1 MTAPKWDPLRDLI
14 ALQEKLNRLFEDA
27 IARFRY
33 SGEGAEAD
41 AWSPPV
47 DIYETDGEIVLSAEL
62 PGLSKSE
69 IDVQVSDNQLTIQ
82 GLRKLEK
89 DLQEE
94 NYHRIERSYGRFHR
108 NFTLPVSVLTDRIV
122 AAYDRGVLRVTLPK
136 ADSTRPVNLRV
147 NVD

>member
-1 MTAPKWDPLRDLI
+1 MTAPKWDPFRDLI

-33 SGEGAEAD
+33 SGDGNEAD

-47 DIYETDGEIVLSAEL
+47 DIYETDREIVLSAEL
-62 PGLSKSE
+62 PGLSKAD
-69 IDVQVSDNQLTIQ
+69 IDVQVTDSQLTIQ
-82 GLRKLEK
+82 GVRKLEK

-108 NFTLPVSVLTDRIV
+108 NFTLPVSVLTDQIS
-122 AAYDRGVLRVTLPK
+122 AAYDRGVLRITLPK
-136 ADSTRPVNLRV
+136 ADPTLPVNVRV

>member
-1 MTAPKWDPLRDLI
+1 MEP
-14 ALQEKLNRLFEDA
+14 
-27 IARFRY
+27 
-33 SGEGAEAD
+33 AEA
-41 AWSPPV
+41 
-47 DIYETDGEIVLSAEL
+47 L
-62 PGLSKSE
+62 
-69 IDVQVSDNQLTIQ
+69 VQVADNQLTIQ

-108 NFTLPVSVLTDRIV
+108 NFTLPVSVLTDRIS

-136 ADSTRPVNLRV
+136 ADTTRPVNLRV